1 MVLVTISGIVVA
13 LLLAL
18 FVAAVVGSHRFRKRY
33 EKEKADLV
41 SRARPGAPTAPAM
54 AAVADLPFAVQRY
67 VLRIRDGHAR
77 SIRCQTLRDRPADA
91 PGTAGNERH
100 LID

>member
-18 FVAAVVGSHRFRKRY
+18 FAAAVVGSHRFRKRY
-33 EKEKADLV
+33 EKKADLV

-54 AAVADLPFAVQRY
+54 AADADLPFAVQRY